1 MNSTTNKK
9 DQGNSNPE
17 RAKEAA
23 ESAGGRIKEIA
34 SNVGQAVSK
43 AASTVGEKADDAAAS
58 VGSGMHS
65 LGEKVRQKGPEKGV
79 LGTVT
84 GKVADALE
92 GTGHYL
98 EEKKLS
104 GMADDVT
111 NLIRKNPIPALLIG
125 IGVGFLLSRM
135 MRG

>member
-17 RAKEAA
+17 RAKD
-23 ESAGGRIKEIA
+23 SGDSIGGRIKDVA
-34 SNVGQAVSK
+34 SNVGQAVGK
-43 AASTVGEKADDAAAS
+43 AASTVGQKIDDAAGS

-65 LGEKVRQKGPEKGV
+65 LGETVRDKGPEKGV

-92 GTGHYL
+92 GTGDYL
-98 EEKKLS
+98 EKKKLS
-104 GMADDVT
+104 GMAEDVT
-111 NLIRKNPIPALLIG
+111 NLIRNNPIPALLIG